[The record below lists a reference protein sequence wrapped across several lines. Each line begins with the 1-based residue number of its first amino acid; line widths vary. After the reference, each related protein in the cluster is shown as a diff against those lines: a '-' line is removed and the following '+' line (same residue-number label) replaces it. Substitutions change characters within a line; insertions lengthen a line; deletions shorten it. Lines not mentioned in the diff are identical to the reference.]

1 MSLEAIVDKC
11 CTSLEALR
19 QHPFSTVKGKTK
31 HRRLKAAQKLL
42 RSLLQDGDLELSMT
56 HKGVVFLRGGS
67 AAWHEDQEE
76 KDPKTLEALRVL
88 TMARTMKL
96 SVRSMLKVPRACRRS
111 DLMRVREMNTPYK
124 ARPRAIS
131 TETGLRRAS
140 AANKLREV
148 VTYQVNLAQRANAF
162 NCVGN
167 TLFVVTSADATPLWK
182 SSATRCDTSVHC
194 WLEVGDAGAPNLWP
208 TWWAMWGGDDAA
220 YLMAMDATH
229 GLNEQVADLE
239 ANEDVVWQGNVL
251 GFSCIITGDGKN
263 LLAGNPSRVSK
274 CWICDDDQSLLL
286 FTGCMDGV
294 RWGAYLRCIPVSRR
308 VGDYVHATSRVL
320 CILVKRLRKELHS
333 RGIHP
338 GVRALDAIVNDV
350 KEACKGI
357 PESERI
363 APRRAKEHTFDLTMA
378 LAFMAKPVWHGEM
391 INVVKHYM
399 PDVVSPAGPYIWVV
413 VHTLLRQFATIH
425 QFWRQKSYFNE
436 PEVLCYCKA
445 VEQFATGWGDLG
457 WKVSTWVHWT
467 CAHSPFFAK
476 KYRNFYIFSS
486 IPSEKKNSPFKRD
499 LHNSCKGWAL
509 LNPRLSIFSMGHV
522 VNMSNLD
529 LGLLAR
535 KIMQAKEKE
544 RRGILLGRKY
554 LK

>member
-1 MSLEAIVDKC
+1 MSPEAIVDKC

-111 DLMRVREMNTPYK
+111 DPMRVREMNTPYK

-208 TWWAMWGGDDAA
+208 TWRAMWGGDDAA
-220 YLMAMDATH
+220 YLLAMDATH

-263 LLAGNPSRVSK
+263 LLAGNLSRVSK

-308 VGDYVHATSRVL
+308 VGDY
-320 CILVKRLRKELHS
+320 
-333 RGIHP
+333 
-338 GVRALDAIVNDV
+338 
-350 KEACKGI
+350 
-357 PESERI
+357 
-363 APRRAKEHTFDLTMA
+363 
-378 LAFMAKPVWHGEM
+378 AFW
-391 INVVKHYM
+391 
-399 PDVVSPAGPYIWVV
+399 S
-413 VHTLLRQFATIH
+413 FA
-425 QFWRQKSYFNE
+425 FWSK
-436 PEVLCYCKA
+436 
-445 VEQFATGWGDLG
+445 DLG
-457 WKVSTWVHWT
+457 RSSKVGASIQVCEHWM
-467 CAHSPFFAK
+467 
-476 KYRNFYIFSS
+476 
-486 IPSEKKNSPFKRD
+486 
-499 LHNSCKGWAL
+499 L
-509 LNPRLSIFSMGHV
+509 
-522 VNMSNLD
+522 
-529 LGLLAR
+529 
-535 KIMQAKEKE
+535 
-544 RRGILLGRKY
+544 
-554 LK
+554 